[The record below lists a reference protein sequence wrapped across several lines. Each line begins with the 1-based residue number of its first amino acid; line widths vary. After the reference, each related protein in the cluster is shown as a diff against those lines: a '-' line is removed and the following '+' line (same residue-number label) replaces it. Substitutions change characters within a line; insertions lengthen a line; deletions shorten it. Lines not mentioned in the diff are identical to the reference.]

1 MLSLLACRSSNRMIS
16 MLRAVV
22 IFCSLLIANASLIAG
37 NSARLDAASQL
48 SAARAALDRRD
59 LPVAERLTRQLLSQD
74 DQSSDAHSLLAHIL
88 FAENRP
94 AASLQEFTRAAQ
106 LAHPSAD
113 DLRVVSL
120 DYVLLNDYPDA
131 DKWISQSLLMN
142 PRSAEG
148 IYVLGRIRYTENRF
162 TDALQ
167 CFDQALVLEPK
178 LAKAENNR
186 GLTLEALN
194 RDDEAVQSYRRAIDM
209 ETGKGRPS
217 EQPYLN
223 LGTLLLNRGDFAA
236 AQEMLEQAY
245 HLAPGD
251 PKIALA
257 TGRLYERQGKL
268 SEARARLVMATR
280 ALPDDAAA
288 HFQLGR
294 VYKKLQLPTL
304 AAAEFA
310 RSQALSATHSNS
322 P

>member
-1 MLSLLACRSSNRMIS
+1 VARY
-16 MLRAVV
+16 
-22 IFCSLLIANASLIAG
+22 
-37 NSARLDAASQL
+37 SAPFNKQIAASQINE
-48 SAARAALDRRD
+48 ARAALDRKD
-59 LPVAERLTRQLLSQD
+59 LPEAEKLTRRLLSQD
-74 DQSSDAHSLLAHIL
+74 GQSSEAHSLLAHIL
-88 FAENRP
+88 FAENKP
-94 AASLQEFTRAAQ
+94 AASLQEFTRAAH
-106 LAHPSAD
+106 LAQPSAD
-113 DLRVVSL
+113 DLRIVSL

-142 PRSAEG
+142 PKSAEG

-167 CFDQALVLEPK
+167 CFDKALLLEPH

-194 RDDEAVQSYRRAIDM
+194 RDDEAVQSYRRAIAI
-209 ETGKGRPS
+209 EAGKEHPS

-223 LGTLLLNRGDFAA
+223 LGTLLLNKGDLAA
-236 AQEMLEQAY
+236 AQELLEHAFRI
-245 HLAPGD
+245 APGD

-268 SEARARLVMATR
+268 SEARNRLEMATR

-294 VYKKLQLPTL
+294 IYKKLQLKDL

-310 RSQALSATHSNS
+310 RSQALAATHSSS